1 MYNLFI
7 HVLKGIAN
15 IGFKCIFD
23 AIWINLIGRLLLFF
37 FLL

>member
-7 HVLKGIAN
+7 HVLKGIGI

-23 AIWINLIGRLLLFF
+23 DIWII
-37 FLL
+37 